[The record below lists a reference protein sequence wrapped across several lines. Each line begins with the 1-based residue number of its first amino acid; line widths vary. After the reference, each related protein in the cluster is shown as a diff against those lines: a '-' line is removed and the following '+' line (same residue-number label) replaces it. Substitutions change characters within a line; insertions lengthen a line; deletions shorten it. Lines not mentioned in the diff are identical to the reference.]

1 MKQEIV
7 VSKKNIY
14 VLILLIMVSTVFYAI
29 LTFDIIDASM
39 YKFLFAFFGVILLTL
54 IFSIMNDLI
63 YKIRLIKLID
73 AVLDEEKKRIHF

>member
-29 LTFDIIDASM
+29 LTFDIIDTSM

-54 IFSIMNDLI
+54 IFSIINDLI

-73 AVLDEEKKRIHF
+73 DVLDEEKKRIHL

>member
-1 MKQEIV
+1 MKQEII

-39 YKFLFAFFGVILLTL
+39 YKFLFTFFGVILLTL
-54 IFSIMNDLI
+54 IFSIINDLI